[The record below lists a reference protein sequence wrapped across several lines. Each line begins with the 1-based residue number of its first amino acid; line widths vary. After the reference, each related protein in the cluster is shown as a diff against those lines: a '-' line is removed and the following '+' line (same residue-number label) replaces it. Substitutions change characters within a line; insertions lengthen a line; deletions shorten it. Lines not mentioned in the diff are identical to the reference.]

1 MKYKIGLQTLTL
13 IHSHFFPSAFP
24 HTRGGGGGGGI
35 SLPRPVALIGVGT
48 SLGVGGRLPHP
59 ESSRDDTG
67 AEQEEAYGCGGG
79 EPPSRRL
86 RRWRGRTTRRRRAAG
101 SPRSRSAV
109 GPESVAAW
117 RLTATATATAPYT
130 GVSDGRVLKWIPLE
144 CRWGRALIRQPQQGH
159 YGNFQVKALGDFHL
173 HVARLLPITLGQVF
187 KRIDVVSKD
196 FGNIVDVE
204 LGGPWLLLPVE
215 VMATL
220 AHKFGIIGEVGI
232 CVQC

>member
-59 ESSRDDTG
+59 ESSRD
-67 AEQEEAYGCGGG
+67 GGV
-79 EPPSRRL
+79 RV
-86 RRWRGRTTRRRRAAG
+86 RRRRAAE
-101 SPRSRSAV
+101 P
-109 GPESVAAW
+109 
-117 RLTATATATAPYT
+117 ATAALARPHDSSAQ
-130 GVSDGRVLKWIPLE
+130 GCRVPQEQVRGWAGKRGCVAFDGDGDGDGPVHGRV
-144 CRWGRALIRQPQQGH
+144 GREGA
-159 YGNFQVKALGDFHL
+159 QVDSPGVPMGSSTHPPATT
-173 HVARLLPITLGQVF
+173 VARLLPITLGQVF

>member
-1 MKYKIGLQTLTL
+1 SPNTQTL
-13 IHSHFFPSAFP
+13 
-24 HTRGGGGGGGI
+24 
-35 SLPRPVALIGVGT
+35 
-48 SLGVGGRLPHP
+48 
-59 ESSRDDTG
+59 DTG
-67 AEQEEAYGCGGG
+67 AEQEEAYGCSGG

-117 RLTATATATAPYT
+117 RLTATARTRTCRTGGCSSGFPWSADGSSTHPPATT
-130 GVSDGRVLKWIPLE
+130 
-144 CRWGRALIRQPQQGH
+144 
-159 YGNFQVKALGDFHL
+159 
-173 HVARLLPITLGQVF
+173 VARLLPITLGQVF
-187 KRIDVVSKD
+187 QRIDVVSKD

-204 LGGPWLLLPVE
+204 LGGLWLLLPVE

-220 AHKFGIIGEVGI
+220 AHKFGIIGEVGF